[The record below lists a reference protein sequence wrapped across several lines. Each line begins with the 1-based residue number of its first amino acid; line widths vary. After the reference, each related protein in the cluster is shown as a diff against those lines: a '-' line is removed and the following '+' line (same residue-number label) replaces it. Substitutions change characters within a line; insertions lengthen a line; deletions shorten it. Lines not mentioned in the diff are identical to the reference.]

1 MTRSESIDLLAGAL
15 VKAQSEFL
23 PIARKKKVLVKSDR
37 GSYEFM
43 YAPLDDVVSAIRP
56 ILAANDLAFTQG
68 VSGEFLITTILHKSG
83 QSISDSMPLKGG
95 GTAQAYGSELSYKRR
110 YAVSAMLGLVTE
122 DDDDARQ
129 TEEKEKKEKPV
140 FKKVATE
147 EYNALPVEVQVQLKT
162 VADQITAD
170 FYTLTLAKAFERYE
184 KEKNFMSAEEQIG
197 MWSLLGSE
205 VRSGLKKHGQSIREG
220 VA

>member
-23 PIARKKKVLVKSDR
+23 PIARRKNVLVKSDR

>member
-1 MTRSESIDLLAGAL
+1 
-15 VKAQSEFL
+15 
-23 PIARKKKVLVKSDR
+23 
-37 GSYEFM
+37 
-43 YAPLDDVVSAIRP
+43 
-56 ILAANDLAFTQG
+56 
-68 VSGEFLITTILHKSG
+68 
-83 QSISDSMPLKGG
+83 MPLKGG

-147 EYNALPVEVQVQLKT
+147 EYNALPLPVQVQLKT

-184 KEKNFMSAEEQIG
+184 KEKSFMSAEEQIG
-197 MWSLLGSE
+197 MWSLLDSK